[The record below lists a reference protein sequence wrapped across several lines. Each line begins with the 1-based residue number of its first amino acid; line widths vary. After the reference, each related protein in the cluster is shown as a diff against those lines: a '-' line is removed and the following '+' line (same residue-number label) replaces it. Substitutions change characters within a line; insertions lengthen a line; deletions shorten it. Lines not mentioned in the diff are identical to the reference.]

1 MTLYELFKII
11 HILAASAWVGGAL
24 LTQFQAARALK
35 MGGADLEHFMWE
47 QQKVGPR
54 FFAPMSLIVVIA
66 GVVMV
71 IDSGIDFED
80 LWIAIG
86 IAAFVATFI
95 TGMFVLKPR
104 VEKIVEL
111 LQGGKAYGY
120 LLPYLDP
127 DFRAFP
133 HPLREDHP
141 RVRHPTLADEVPQ
154 YQDRGGVAVQLD
166 RRGVFAR
173 EVRRPAEV
181 GVQAQPTRRRR
192 GESWPSRPATRAARA
207 GGGNPRRAT
216 ARRPP

>member
-111 LQGGKAYGY
+111 LQGGKAPG
-120 LLPYLDP
+120 DP
-127 DFRAFP
+127 
-133 HPLREDHP
+133 EVQP
-141 RVRHPTLADEVPQ
+141 RIANLIAM
-154 YQDRGGVAVQLD
+154 
-166 RRGVFAR
+166 
-173 EVRRPAEV
+173 
-181 GVQAQPTRRRR
+181 
-192 GESWPSRPATRAARA
+192 SRIDLVVLFLVVVDMVVKPGA
-207 GGGNPRRAT
+207 
-216 ARRPP
+216 